1 MAEGSLI
8 TLGQHGLIPE
18 MSVIEFLVGVALC
31 RCGPANS
38 TVIASEISGWLDCK
52 VRVAELR
59 PSLASMTARGWVRLD
74 AGNYAISEIGSEA
87 VKGVYAAVIRLLDRG
102 QRFLDVGVFM
112 SIMKDF
118 ERSPIHE
125 DR

>member
-1 MAEGSLI
+1 MGR
-8 TLGQHGLIPE
+8 HGLVPD
-18 MSVIEFLVGVALC
+18 MSVIEFLVGMALC
-31 RCGPANS
+31 RCGPCSS
-38 TVIASEISGWLDCK
+38 TVIAREVSGWLDCK
-52 VRVAELR
+52 LRVAELA
-59 PSLASMTARGWVRLD
+59 PSLASVTARGWVRVD
-74 AGNYAISEIGSEA
+74 AGIYAIADSGSEA

-118 ERSPIHE
+118 ERSPDHE

>member
-1 MAEGSLI
+1 
-8 TLGQHGLIPE
+8 
-18 MSVIEFLVGVALC
+18 MSVIEFLVGMALC
-31 RCGPANS
+31 RCGPSSS
-38 TVIASEISGWLDCK
+38 TVIAREVAGWLNCSL
-52 VRVAELR
+52 RVAELA
-59 PSLASMTARGWVRLD
+59 PSLAAVTARGWVRAD
-74 AGNYAISEIGSEA
+74 AGVYAIADSGIEA

-118 ERSPIHE
+118 ERSHDHE

>member
-1 MAEGSLI
+1 MAEGSLV
-8 TLGQHGLIPE
+8 TLGRHGLIPD
-18 MSVIEFLVGVALC
+18 MTVIEFLVGVALC

-38 TVIASEISGWLDCK
+38 TAIAREISGWLDCK

-74 AGNYAISEIGSEA
+74 AGIYTIADNESEA

-118 ERSPIHE
+118 ERSLDHE

>member
-1 MAEGSLI
+1 MAGGSLV
-8 TLGQHGLIPE
+8 TLGRHGLIPD
-18 MSVIEFLVGVALC
+18 MTVIEFLVGVAFC

-38 TVIASEISGWLDCK
+38 TAIACQISGWLDRK

-59 PSLASMTARGWVRLD
+59 PSLATMTARGWVRLD
-74 AGNYAISEIGSEA
+74 AGIYTIADNGGEA

-118 ERSPIHE
+118 ERSLDHE